1 MFKIAVPI
9 LPVESSE
16 RAEGFYGEKLGFKR
30 IYAYRPDPESKDPA
44 WLGMVRDGAHI
55 VLSSFHPDGP
65 PGSAS
70 IQFYVEDL
78 PRLRQEMAA
87 AGIELGDDEVFDQDW
102 GNLEFNLEDPDGNR
116 INVAQDKSAGI

>member
-1 MFKIAVPI
+1 MFKVAVPI

-16 RAEGFYGEKLGFKR
+16 RAEAFYAEKLRFER
-30 IYAYRPDPESKDPA
+30 VYAYRPDPESSDPA

-70 IQFYVEDL
+70 VQFYVEDIAG
-78 PRLRQEMAA
+78 LRQELAS
-87 AGIELGDDEVFDQDW
+87 AGIHLGDDQVFDQDW

-116 INVAQDKSAGI
+116 INVAQDKSES